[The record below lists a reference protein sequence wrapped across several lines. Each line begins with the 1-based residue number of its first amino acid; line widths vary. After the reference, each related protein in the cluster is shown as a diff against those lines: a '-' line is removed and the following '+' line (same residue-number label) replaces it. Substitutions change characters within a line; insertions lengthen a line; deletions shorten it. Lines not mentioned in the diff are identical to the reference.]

1 MKEKRFNGKAI
12 YQPSGKAAEY
22 SKWACNFYVGCSNN
36 CSYCYLKKGIGAA
49 ILGGNVP
56 TLKKCFRDKQHALE
70 VFTKELRVN
79 LTELQKHGMFFSFT
93 TDPMLPETI
102 ELTIDA
108 IIVCIFSN
116 VPFKIL
122 TKRADWVEPL
132 LEYGVSFKVPEGFN
146 VYNIGEQ
153 NIMAVGFT
161 LTGHDE
167 LEPGASTNTERIE
180 AMRKLH
186 DAGIKTFASIEPVI
200 DFDSSM
206 AMIEQTIGI
215 CDLYK
220 VGLESGKSYNK
231 SQQESFLFKL
241 ITLTTKNDL
250 RVYLKDSILKDVR
263 YYRENLPNE
272 FVSRGYNL
280 FNPETK

>member
-12 YQPSGKAAEY
+12 YQPAGKAAEY
-22 SKWACNFYVGCSNN
+22 SKWACNFYVGCSGN
-36 CSYCYLKKGIGAA
+36 CSYCYLKKGRGAA
-49 ILGGNVP
+49 ILGGHVP
-56 TLKKCFRDKQHALE
+56 TLKKCFRDEQHALE
-70 VFTKELRVN
+70 VFIKELKAN
-79 LTELQKHGMFFSFT
+79 LTELQKHGIFFSFS

-108 IIVCIFSN
+108 IIVCICRN

-132 LEYGVSFKVPEGFN
+132 LGYR
-146 VYNIGEQ
+146 IGEQ
-153 NIMAVGFT
+153 KILGPLTPNIMAVGFT

-186 DAGIKTFASIEPVI
+186 DVGVKTWASIEPII
-200 DFDSSM
+200 DFESSM

-220 VGLESGKSYNK
+220 IGLESGKSYNK

-250 RVYLKDSILKDVR
+250 RVYLKASILKDVR

-272 FVSRGYNL
+272 FVSSDYNL

>member
-1 MKEKRFNGKAI
+1 MKKEALDKAI
-12 YQPSGKAAEY
+12 
-22 SKWACNFYVGCSNN
+22 F
-36 CSYCYLKKGIGAA
+36 
-49 ILGGNVP
+49 
-56 TLKKCFRDKQHALE
+56 
-70 VFTKELRVN
+70 
-79 LTELQKHGMFFSFT
+79 LQKKMARCDINIKGLQEAM
-93 TDPMLPETI
+93 EEI
-102 ELTIDA
+102 ESDLLNA
-108 IIVCIFSN
+108 IIVCICRN

-132 LEYGVSFKVPEGFN
+132 LGYR
-146 VYNIGEQ
+146 IGEQ
-153 NIMAVGFT
+153 KILGPLTPNIMAVGFT

-186 DAGIKTFASIEPVI
+186 DVGVKTWASIEPII
-200 DFDSSM
+200 DFESSM

-220 VGLESGKSYNK
+220 IGLESGKSYNK
-231 SQQESFLFKL
+231 SQQESFLSKL
-241 ITLTTKNDL
+241 ILLTTKNDL
-250 RVYLKDSILKDVR
+250 RVYLKASILKDVR

-272 FVSRGYNL
+272 FVSSDYNL

>member
-70 VFTKELRVN
+70 VFRKELRVN
-79 LTELQKHGMFFSFT
+79 LTELQKHGIFFSFT

-108 IIVCIFSN
+108 IIVCICSN

-122 TKRADWVEPL
+122 TKRTDWVEPL
-132 LEYGVSFKVPEGFN
+132 LGYR
-146 VYNIGEQ
+146 IGEL

-241 ITLTTKNDL
+241 STLATKNDL

>member
-56 TLKKCFRDKQHALE
+56 TLKKCFRDEHHALD
-70 VFTKELRVN
+70 VFIKELRVN
-79 LTELQKHGMFFSFT
+79 LTELQKHGIFFSFT

-108 IIVCIFSN
+108 IIVCICSN

-122 TKRADWVEPL
+122 TKRADWVEL
-132 LEYGVSFKVPEGFN
+132 LLGLCLSYG
-146 VYNIGEQ
+146 IGEQ

-241 ITLTTKNDL
+241 ITLATKNDL

-272 FVSRGYNL
+272 FVSSDYNL